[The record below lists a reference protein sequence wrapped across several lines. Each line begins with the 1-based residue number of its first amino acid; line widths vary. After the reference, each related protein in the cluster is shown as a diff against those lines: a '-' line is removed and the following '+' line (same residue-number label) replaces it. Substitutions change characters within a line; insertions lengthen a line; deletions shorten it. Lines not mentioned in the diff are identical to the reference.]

1 MRFFSIFALAVAAAF
16 AANEA
21 HACSKF
27 GFETAEQGAKRC
39 AIEASMPFDV
49 SVRRFEK
56 GYMAFLSEKRKAP
69 RDSYS
74 RSGVIVMNDGSPMV
88 SQKLANR
95 ALRNVIPKAK
105 GCVLSAQAFQPG
117 VSFTYEMTCPNTPP
131 AL

>member
-1 MRFFSIFALAVAAAF
+1 
-16 AANEA
+16 
-21 HACSKF
+21 
-27 GFETAEQGAKRC
+27 
-39 AIEASMPFDV
+39 MPFDV